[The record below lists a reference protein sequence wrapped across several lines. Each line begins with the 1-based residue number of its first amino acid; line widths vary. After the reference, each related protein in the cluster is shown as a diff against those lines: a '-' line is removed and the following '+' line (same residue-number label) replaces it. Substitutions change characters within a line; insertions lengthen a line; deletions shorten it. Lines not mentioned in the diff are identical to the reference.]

1 MTRRAARGAASC
13 RPTFVA
19 FHAHPDDEAIFT
31 GGTLVLARAAGW
43 RTVVVFATGGELG
56 AEPGADPAVVAMA
69 RRREA
74 ERAGAVL
81 GVDAVDFLGF
91 RDSGMAGSPRNHD
104 PGCLAAAA
112 RAEVAERLALALERH
127 RATALSSYDLR
138 GIYGHPDHLVVHRIA
153 RRLHQAGVVD
163 ELYEATLDPLA
174 LREQRD
180 ELVGSGRL
188 SGAAWP
194 EDTIERLGAP
204 AGAPVA
210 VDVTAVLDTKRRSI
224 AAHASQVL
232 VDDFMG
238 IPAGAFERL
247 ISREWYLCRGRKRL
261 LASVA
266 A

>member
-1 MTRRAARGAASC
+1 MTRRTASGAAPR

-31 GGTLVLARAAGW
+31 GGTLALARAAGW

-56 AEPGADPAVVAMA
+56 AEPGTDQRAVAA
-69 RRREA
+69 SRRREA
-74 ERAGAVL
+74 ERAGLVL
-81 GVDAVDFLGF
+81 GVDAVEFLGF
-91 RDSGMAGSPRNHD
+91 KDSGMAGSAANHY
-104 PGCLAAAA
+104 PGCLAAAPG
-112 RAEVAERLALALERH
+112 AEVAERLAVLLERH
-127 RATALSSYDLR
+127 RATALSSYDAR
-138 GIYGHPDHLVVHRIA
+138 GVYGHPDHLVVHRVA
-153 RRLHQAGVVD
+153 RRLHRAGAVD

-194 EDTIERLGAP
+194 EDTIERLGTP
-204 AGAPVA
+204 TGAPVA

-247 ISREWYLCRGRKRL
+247 IDREWYLCHGPGRL

-266 A
+266 P

>member
-1 MTRRAARGAASC
+1 MTTRRSRRGDPC

-31 GGTLVLARAAGW
+31 GGTLALARAAGW

-56 AEPGADPAVVAMA
+56 AEPGADPATVALA

-74 ERAGAVL
+74 ERAGEIL
-81 GVDAVDFLGF
+81 GVDAVEFLGF
-91 RDSGMAGSPRNHD
+91 RDSGMAGSARNHD
-104 PGCLAAAA
+104 PGCLAAACG
-112 RAEVAERLALALERH
+112 AEVAERLARALAH
-127 RATALSSYDLR
+127 HGATALSSYDRR
-138 GIYGHPDHLVVHRIA
+138 GIYGHPDHVVVHLIA
-153 RRLHQAGVVD
+153 RRLHEAGAVS
-163 ELYEATLDPLA
+163 ELYEATLDPPA

-180 ELVGSGRL
+180 ELIGTGRL
-188 SGAAWP
+188 AGAAWP
-194 EDTIERLGAP
+194 EAVIDRLGAP
-204 AGAPVA
+204 AGATVA
-210 VDVTAVLDTKRRSI
+210 VDVSDVLDIKRRSI

-247 ISREWYLCRGRKRL
+247 ISREWYLCHGPGRL
-261 LASVA
+261 LASFA